1 MSARRQLDFTARAIR
16 DIAGIEAY
24 IMADNPRAAEKA
36 VATIYKASEQLEIN
50 PTLGHEGRCSGTRE
64 LVLAR
69 YPFTVVY
76 RLTAN
81 KIRVLTV
88 LHQSRKYP

>member
-1 MSARRQLDFTARAIR
+1 MSARRSLEFAARAIR

-24 IMADNPRAAEKA
+24 IVANNPRAAAKVVSA
-36 VATIYKASEQLEIN
+36 IYKAAEQLEIN
-50 PTLGHEGRCSGTRE
+50 PTLGHDGRCSGTRE

-76 RLTAN
+76 RLTTN